1 MQRSSVHHDTSTY
14 IKICTD
20 SDEFSYHVVP
30 VMDQTSV
37 LVNLNLDED
46 KRKKTIEMMMVS

>member
-46 KRKKTIEMMMVS
+46 KRKKQ